1 MNLFVSILCIIHLF
15 LVVVGLY
22 NVTYPKQVDT
32 NKQHDNN
39 NNDNNTIRNE
49 KDDYDNAM
57 KLLNTIDE
65 EIATTT
71 TTTTTAIGDVQKCP
85 FMHSVKKTKNQVSGQ
100 GKHRNPTT
108 AYTAPWEN
116 DDNDDKSRSLLSSS
130 SSSSTTTAKKCHDKH
145 CNHCDDDDVYESD
158 YDMEY
163 VQSKENNYSEHYFL
177 DSDHENSSYSR
188 SSSSRGS
195 SSSSSSRGSSS
206 GNNGISSSSNGTRNI
221 QVVKANKSQSS
232 TFSIINADERV

>member
-15 LVVVGLY
+15 VVVVGLY

-71 TTTTTAIGDVQKCP
+71 TTAIGDVQKCP

-116 DDNDDKSRSLLSSS
+116 DENDDKSRSLLSS

-145 CNHCDDDDVYESD
+145 CNHCDDDDIYESD

-177 DSDHENSSYSR
+177 DSDHENSRNSR
-188 SSSSRGS
+188 SSSRS

-206 GNNGISSSSNGTRNI
+206 GNNGISSSNGTRNI

-232 TFSIINADERV
+232 TFSIIDADERV

>member
-1 MNLFVSILCIIHLF
+1 MYLSLTIYLFV
-15 LVVVGLY
+15 VVVGLY

-32 NKQHDNN
+32 YKQHDN

-49 KDDYDNAM
+49 KDDYENAM

-71 TTTTTAIGDVQKCP
+71 TAATGEIQKCP

-100 GKHRNPTT
+100 GKNRNPTT

-116 DDNDDKSRSLLSSS
+116 DDNDDKSRSLLLSSS
-130 SSSSTTTAKKCHDKH
+130 STAKKCHDKH

-163 VQSKENNYSEHYFL
+163 VQSKENNYSKHYFL
-177 DSDHENSSYSR
+177 DSDHENSS
-188 SSSSRGS
+188 SSS

-206 GNNGISSSSNGTRNI
+206 GNNGSSSSSSSNGTRNI

-232 TFSIINADERV
+232 TFSIIDADERV

>member
-1 MNLFVSILCIIHLF
+1 MNLFVSILC
-15 LVVVGLY
+15 VVVGLY

-32 NKQHDNN
+32 NKQHDNK
-39 NNDNNTIRNE
+39 NDNNTIRNE

-71 TTTTTAIGDVQKCP
+71 TTTAIGDVQKCP
-85 FMHSVKKTKNQVSGQ
+85 FMHSVKKNKNQVSGQ

-130 SSSSTTTAKKCHDKH
+130 SSSSTTAKKCHDKH
-145 CNHCDDDDVYESD
+145 CNHCDDDDIYESD

-177 DSDHENSSYSR
+177 DSDHENSRNSR
-188 SSSSRGS
+188 SSSR

-206 GNNGISSSSNGTRNI
+206 GNNGISSSNGTRNI

-232 TFSIINADERV
+232 TFSIIDADERV